1 MKFVVFIIMFSG
13 CSLFT
18 GLKDSPKTAKGTH
31 YSISFKKTDWINKND
46 QRSDYVFENEKDGRI
61 LLSNS
66 FCDEFQ
72 EQKLDRLAKKI
83 FDNIKDF
90 KLKKSQY
97 ITFKDREA
105 FKGEGDGF
113 VDGVKV
119 HLILMNTRRN
129 NCYFDFISIT
139 PSKVL
144 PDSTSFNLSI
154 ILNNLSKLFAR

>member
-1 MKFVVFIIMFSG
+1 MKFWPVILLLTG
-13 CSLFT
+13 CSLFIS
-18 GLKDSPKTAKGTH
+18 GPDQPKTAKNTH
-31 YSISFKKTDWINKND
+31 YTISYVKPDWFQKIDTK
-46 QRSDYVFENEKDGRI
+46 SDYVFENSKDARI
-61 LLSNS
+61 FLSNS

-97 ITFKDREA
+97 ITFKNREA

-144 PDSTSFNLSI
+144 LDSTSFDEFLS
-154 ILNNLSKLFAR
+154 SVEFK

>member
-1 MKFVVFIIMFSG
+1 MKFWPVILLLTG
-13 CSLFT
+13 CSLFIS
-18 GLKDSPKTAKGTH
+18 GPDQPKTAKNTR
-31 YSISFKKTDWINKND
+31 YIITYLKTDWFQKIDNK
-46 QRSDYVFENEKDGRI
+46 SDYVFENAKDARI
-61 LLSNS
+61 FLSNS

-72 EQKLDRLAKKI
+72 EQKLDLLAKKI

-144 PDSTSFNLSI
+144 PDSTSFDEF
-154 ILNNLSKLFAR
+154 LNSVEFK

>member
-1 MKFVVFIIMFSG
+1 MKFWPVILLLTG
-13 CSLFT
+13 CSLFIS
-18 GLKDSPKTAKGTH
+18 GPDQPKTAKNARYIIT
-31 YSISFKKTDWINKND
+31 YVKTDWFQKIDNK
-46 QRSDYVFENEKDGRI
+46 SDYVFENAKDARI
-61 LLSNS
+61 FLSNS

-144 PDSTSFNLSI
+144 PDSTSFDEF
-154 ILNNLSKLFAR
+154 LNSVEFK

>member
-1 MKFVVFIIMFSG
+1 MKFWPVILLLTG
-13 CSLFT
+13 CSLFIS
-18 GLKDSPKTAKGTH
+18 GPDQPKTAKNTR
-31 YSISFKKTDWINKND
+31 YIITYVKTDWFQKIDNK
-46 QRSDYVFENEKDGRI
+46 SDYVFENAKDARI
-61 LLSNS
+61 FLSNS

-144 PDSTSFNLSI
+144 PDSTSFDEF
-154 ILNNLSKLFAR
+154 LNSVEFK

>member
-1 MKFVVFIIMFSG
+1 MKFWPVILLLTG
-13 CSLFT
+13 CSLFIS
-18 GLKDSPKTAKGTH
+18 GPDQPQTAKNTR
-31 YSISFKKTDWINKND
+31 YIITYVKTDWFQKIDNK
-46 QRSDYVFENEKDGRI
+46 SDYVFENAKDARI
-61 LLSNS
+61 FLSNS

-144 PDSTSFNLSI
+144 PDSTSFDEF
-154 ILNNLSKLFAR
+154 LNSVEFK